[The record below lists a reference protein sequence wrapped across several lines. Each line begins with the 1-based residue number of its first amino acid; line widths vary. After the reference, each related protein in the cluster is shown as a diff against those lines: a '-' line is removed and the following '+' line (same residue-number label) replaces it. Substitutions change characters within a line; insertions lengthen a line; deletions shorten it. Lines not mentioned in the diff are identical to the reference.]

1 MKPTTAT
8 RSLAVTL
15 LGLAIAAS
23 AADTTLIYKTIDAD
37 GTTVFT
43 DQPAPEA
50 VLVTPPPLNVVDQAP
65 STAATPNQ
73 TSLLSAPPAVRVDN
87 VSIVSPAHEQT
98 FIDPQATLWV
108 EFELSPA
115 ETLPVGLSAQVLLDD
130 KVLSTGSAN
139 RLPIDIPE
147 RGTHRVL
154 IRLIDPTG
162 TVQLESEA
170 IDIHVR
176 HHVAGSSI

>member
-1 MKPTTAT
+1 MKSTTAT

-23 AADTTLIYKTIDAD
+23 AADKTLIYKTIDAD

-50 VLVTPPPLNVVDQAP
+50 ILVTPPPLNVVDQAP
-65 STAATPNQ
+65 ATTATRNQ
-73 TSLLSAPPAVRVDN
+73 SSSSSAPPVASVDS

-98 FIDPQATLWV
+98 FIDPEETLWV
-108 EFELSPA
+108 EFVLSPA

-130 KVLSTGSAN
+130 KVLSTGSGN

-147 RGTHRVL
+147 RGTHR
-154 IRLIDPTG
+154 IQIQLIDPTG
-162 TVQLESEA
+162 TIRAESEV

-176 HHVAGSSI
+176 HHVAGSSN